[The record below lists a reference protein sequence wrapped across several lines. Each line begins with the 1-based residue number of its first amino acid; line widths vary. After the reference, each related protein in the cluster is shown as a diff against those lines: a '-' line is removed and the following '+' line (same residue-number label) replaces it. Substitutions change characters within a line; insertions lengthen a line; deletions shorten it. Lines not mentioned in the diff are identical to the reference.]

1 MAIGSARIRTLV
13 PTARRNADLL
23 AFVVATLCLVLL
35 PRVWPLSLFLSQG
48 APPAISLLGAVGG
61 ASLAL
66 QALGMVLVLK
76 TTRVINFGQ
85 VQLGAVTGLLFYELV
100 YPVQGVVSLK
110 AVSWPS
116 LPVVNSVTDS
126 L

>member
-1 MAIGSARIRTLV
+1 MAIGSARLRALV

-23 AFVVATLCLVLL
+23 AFAVAALCLVLL
-35 PRVWPLSLFLSQG
+35 PRVWPLSTFLGQG
-48 APPAISLLGAVGG
+48 APPAISMLGAVYG

-85 VQLGAVTGLLFYELV
+85 VQLGAVTGLLFYALV
-100 YPVQGVVSLK
+100 FHVQGVV
-110 AVSWPS
+110 
-116 LPVVNSVTDS
+116 
-126 L
+126 